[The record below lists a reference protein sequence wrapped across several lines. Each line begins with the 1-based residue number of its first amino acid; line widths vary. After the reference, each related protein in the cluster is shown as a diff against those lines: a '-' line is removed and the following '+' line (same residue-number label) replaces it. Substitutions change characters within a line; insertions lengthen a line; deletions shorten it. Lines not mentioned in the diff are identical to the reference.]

1 MLMTHTYPEVGAYCN
16 CSGAIPL
23 QLPGCVSV
31 SMTLQTSSNIPKV
44 CRLLLS
50 SNADANAVGPM
61 GRTASAAA
69 KHSGYPALAEI
80 LTP

>member
-1 MLMTHTYPEVGAYCN
+1 MPVKLPEG
-16 CSGAIPL
+16 
-23 QLPGCVSV
+23 VSFHDL
-31 SMTLQTSSNIPKV
+31 TNHPIFPKV
-44 CRLLLS
+44 CRLLLA
-50 SNADANAVGPM
+50 SNADANAVGPL